1 MRAPV
6 TRRQK
11 PLGSRV
17 VPAPTMSWRTTS
29 QRRWQTAQVE
39 QSGLMRRLRRP
50 AAHRARLVQS
60 SWRGVEMSFGRPTP
74 VPILPV
80 PIL

>member
-1 MRAPV
+1 MPAAV

-11 PLGSRV
+11 LRGSPV
-17 VPAPTMSWRTTS
+17 VPATMPWRTTS
-29 QRRWQTAQVE
+29 RRRRQTTQVE

-60 SWRGVEMSFGRPTP
+60 SWRGVKYRSDDRPLS
-74 VPILPV
+74 PIL
-80 PIL
+80 